1 MERRHRTVITSRP
14 HHISSRLFYLVTRE
28 SPAPS
33 KGCNFPGVLR
43 GILDPFALTAAA
55 DNIGIS
61 AGLAS
66 PAPDRPS
73 HELRLVAIRSEDWTR
88 IRGFIM
94 GVTDVCF
101 FWRFSRPLDLPF
113 GNIRLSKI
121 LPFGFRLRN
130 LSVPDRPSHELRLVA
145 RLSEDWLRIRD
156 FIMGSTDAYSILR
169 FRRRPPLV
177 LHCLYRAS
185 SQAGPKKCLKAAP
198 TRWLIRNGSSHL
210 FLPL

>member
-101 FWRFSRPLDLPF
+101 FGDFRGLWICLWVYETVKDLTVWPPPP
-113 GNIRLSKI
+113 K
-121 LPFGFRLRN
+121 
-130 LSVPDRPSHELRLVA
+130 SVCTQPTVA
-145 RLSEDWLRIRD
+145 
-156 FIMGSTDAYSILR
+156 
-169 FRRRPPLV
+169 
-177 LHCLYRAS
+177 
-185 SQAGPKKCLKAAP
+185 
-198 TRWLIRNGSSHL
+198 
-210 FLPL
+210 

>member
-43 GILDPFALTAAA
+43 GILDPFALTSAA

-101 FWRFSRPLDLPF
+101 FGDFHSRPLDLP
-113 GNIRLSKI
+113 
-121 LPFGFRLRN
+121 
-130 LSVPDRPSHELRLVA
+130 
-145 RLSEDWLRIRD
+145 
-156 FIMGSTDAYSILR
+156 MGL
-169 FRRRPPLV
+169 
-177 LHCLYRAS
+177 
-185 SQAGPKKCLKAAP
+185 
-198 TRWLIRNGSSHL
+198 
-210 FLPL
+210 